1 MSTGNIIPLT
11 PPPSTAVAIPA
22 AAPAPI
28 EMWGR
33 PPQPPQGGAQLQ
45 RLTSVM
51 RRFKWLILALTLFG
65 TAVGIVATRFND
77 PVYAASAKIWIASET
92 PRRLGEDPMRTPE
105 LVGANAWV
113 PLLRSGAVTDE
124 VVRQLG
130 LFVTPESEADT
141 SLVRS
146 IRLDERFRP
155 GPYELT
161 VNGRAMEL
169 AFAGQ
174 TVDRATVGDSIG
186 RLQGLLWRPDPAALR
201 GDRTIRFT
209 VVQPREAGVRLN
221 ARLDPQLEENFLT
234 LTLRGTDPEATT
246 ATLNLW
252 LQRFVSVAGTI
263 KTRKLTESANSQR
276 LNLERSNE
284 QLDAAELAL
293 QRFRVGTITLPSEG
307 TPVAGGVA
315 ETQPTVIGSFFEQR
329 VRLEELA
336 SVRRQLE
343 RMQQSAR
350 STGRLADADLFLL
363 PTLTTG
369 QQNLSIA
376 TTISE
381 LNQKQADYRA
391 NARIYTDSSEFLQA
405 LGREIAN
412 LQRTVIPGQVNTLL
426 QQIRTQEA
434 ALRAQT
440 RSAESELRGIPP
452 RAIEEQR
459 LKRNVEVL
467 ANLNGSLQASS
478 QQARLAVESASP
490 DVEVLDWPTIPG
502 KPVNNTVPQILGGAV
517 LGGLVLGLLLAFLID
532 RVDQRFRYPEQAKN
546 DLGLDVLGTV
556 PRLRS
561 AKRGV
566 SDPEE
571 AAQVLESFRLIRL
584 NVRQAA
590 EDATSLALT
599 VSSATAGDGKSLVA
613 SNLAVSFAEAGH
625 RVLLVDGDIRR
636 GALHEAFGV
645 AQRPGLAD
653 VLAGNATR
661 KDAVRSTQHRNLS
674 LLPCGSRSRQA
685 PELLD
690 SAAMTELL
698 AQTRALYDVV
708 VIDSPPLS
716 AGLDARALGMA
727 SGMMVVVLRAGQTNM
742 RHAQTALASID
753 RLPVFLAGAVL
764 NCIEAKGMYEYYS
777 YDYGYADEGESGED
791 AGGEGVALPPGGA
804 PQIGGETGV
813 GPTVRA

>member
-1 MSTGNIIPLT
+1 MSGHIIPLSPSPSAAITT
-11 PPPSTAVAIPA
+11 PAS
-22 AAPAPI
+22 APAPL
-28 EMWGR
+28 ESWGR
-33 PPQPPQGGAQLQ
+33 PPQPPQGGSQMQ
-45 RLTSVM
+45 RLASVM
-51 RRFKWLILALTLFG
+51 RRFKWLIVALTLIG
-65 TAVGIVATRFND
+65 TAVGVVATRFVD
-77 PVYAASAKIWIASET
+77 PVYAASAKLWITSET
-92 PRRLGEDPMRTPE
+92 PMNEEADPNRAPE
-105 LVGANAWV
+105 LVKAAAWV

-130 LFVTPESEADT
+130 LFVTPENLADT
-141 SLVRS
+141 AIVRS
-146 IRLDERFRP
+146 IRLDTLFRP
-155 GPYELT
+155 GAYELT
-161 VNGRAMEL
+161 VNGRTMEL
-169 AFAGQ
+169 ALSGQ
-174 TVDRATVGDSIG
+174 TVDRAAVGDSIG
-186 RLQGLLWRPDPAALR
+186 RLQGFFWRPDPAALR

-209 VVQPREAGVRLN
+209 VVQPREAGARLN
-221 ARLDPQLEENFLT
+221 ARLQPDLEENFLT
-234 LTLRGTDPEATT
+234 LTLTGTDPIATT
-246 ATLNLW
+246 STLHLW
-252 LQRFVSVAGTI
+252 LERFVSVARDI
-263 KTRKLTESANSQR
+263 KRRKLAEAANTQTA
-276 LNLERSNE
+276 NLQRSNE
-284 QLDAAELAL
+284 GLDAAELAL
-293 QRFRVGTITLPSEG
+293 QRYRVGTITLPSEG

-336 SVRRQLE
+336 SVRQQLE

-350 STGRLADADLFLL
+350 STGRLSDADLFLL

-369 QQNLSIA
+369 QQNLSIS
-376 TTISE
+376 TTIAE
-381 LNQKQADYRA
+381 LNQKQAERRA
-391 NARIYTDSSEFLQA
+391 NARIYTDSSEFLQT
-405 LGREIAN
+405 LDREIAN
-412 LQRTVIPGQVNTLL
+412 LQRVVIPNQVGTLL
-426 QQIRTQEA
+426 SQIRTQES
-434 ALRAQT
+434 ALQAQS
-440 RSAESELRGIPP
+440 RNAERELRGIPQ

-459 LKRNVEVL
+459 LKRNVDVNAAL
-467 ANLNGSLQASS
+467 NANLQASA
-478 QQARLAVESASP
+478 QAARLAYESAAS
-490 DVEVLDWPTIPG
+490 DVEVLDWPTVPG
-502 KPVNNTVPQILGGAV
+502 KPVTNTVPQILAIAI
-517 LGGLVLGLLLAFLID
+517 LGSLALGLLLAFLID

-561 AKRGV
+561 ANRGV

-590 EDATSLALT
+590 EDAASLALT

-636 GALHEAFGV
+636 GALHAAFGV
-645 AQRPGLAD
+645 PQLPGLAD
-653 VLAGNATR
+653 VLAGNASR
-661 KDAVRSTQHRNLS
+661 KEAVRPTQHRNLS
-674 LLPCGSRSRQA
+674 LLPCGARSRQA

-698 AQTRALYDVV
+698 AQARALYDVV

-777 YDYGYADEGESGED
+777 YDYGYADEAEGD
-791 AGGEGVALPPGGA
+791 GGTAVALPSGGA
-804 PQIGGETGV
+804 PQIGGETGA

>member
-1 MSTGNIIPLT
+1 MSTGHIIPLT
-11 PPPSTAVAIPA
+11 PPPPAAV
-22 AAPAPI
+22 AAPAALPAPL
-28 EMWGR
+28 ETWGR
-33 PPQPPQGGAQLQ
+33 PPQPPQGGSQLQ
-45 RLTSVM
+45 RLTSVL
-51 RRFKWLILALTLFG
+51 RRFKWLILALTLLG
-65 TAVGIVATRFND
+65 TAAGIVATRFID
-77 PVYAASAKIWIASET
+77 PVYEASAKIWIAGET
-92 PRRLGEDPMRTPE
+92 PQRADPDPTRAPE

-113 PLLRSGAVTDE
+113 PLFRSGAVTDE

-130 LFVTPESEADT
+130 LFVTPENEADT

-161 VNGRAMEL
+161 VRGRTMEL
-169 AFAGQ
+169 AYAGS
-174 TVDRATVGDSIG
+174 TVDQAAVGDSIG
-186 RLQGLLWRPDPAALR
+186 RLQGLFWRPDPAALR

-221 ARLDPQLEENFLT
+221 TRLEPQLEENFLT
-234 LTLRGTDPEATT
+234 LTLRGTNPEATT

-252 LQRFVSVAGTI
+252 LQRFVSVAETI
-263 KTRKLTESANSQR
+263 KKRKLTEAANAQTT
-276 LNLERSNE
+276 NLERSVE
-284 QLDAAELAL
+284 QLEAAELAL
-293 QRFRVGTITLPSEG
+293 SRYRVGTITLPAEG

-315 ETQPTVIGSFFEQR
+315 ETQPTVMTSFFEQR
-329 VRLEELA
+329 IRLEELA
-336 SVRRQLE
+336 SVRQQLE

-350 STGRLADADLFLL
+350 ANGRLSDADLFLL
-363 PTLTTG
+363 PSLTTG
-369 QQNLSIA
+369 QQNVAIA
-376 TTISE
+376 TTINE
-381 LNQKQADYRA
+381 LNQKQAEYRA
-391 NARIYTDSSEFLQA
+391 NSRIYTDSSEFLQTLA
-405 LGREIAN
+405 REISN
-412 LQRTVIPGQVNTLL
+412 LQRVTIPNQVNTLL
-426 QQIRTQEA
+426 AQIRSQES
-434 ALRAQT
+434 ALRSRT
-440 RSAESELRGIPP
+440 REAEGELRGIPP

-467 ANLNGSLQASS
+467 ANLNGSLQASA
-478 QQARLAVESASP
+478 QQARLAVASASP
-490 DVEVLDWPTIPG
+490 DVEVLDWPTIPS
-502 KPVNNTVPQILGGAV
+502 KPASNTIPQILGGAV
-517 LGGLVLGLLLAFLID
+517 LGSLLLGILLAFLID

-546 DLGLDVLGTV
+546 DLGLDILGTV

-653 VLAGNATR
+653 VLAGSATR
-661 KDAVRSTQHRNLS
+661 KDAVRPTQHRNLT
-674 LLPCGSRSRQA
+674 LLPCGARSRQA

-708 VIDSPPLS
+708 IIDSPPLS

-727 SGMMVVVLRAGQTNM
+727 SGMMLLVLRAGQTNM
-742 RHAQTALASID
+742 RHAQTSLASID

-764 NCIEAKGMYEYYS
+764 NCIEAKGMYEYYA
-777 YDYGYADEGESGED
+777 YDYGYADDGETGEGES
-791 AGGEGVALPPGGA
+791 GEGVALPPGGA
-804 PQIGGETGV
+804 PQIGGETGA